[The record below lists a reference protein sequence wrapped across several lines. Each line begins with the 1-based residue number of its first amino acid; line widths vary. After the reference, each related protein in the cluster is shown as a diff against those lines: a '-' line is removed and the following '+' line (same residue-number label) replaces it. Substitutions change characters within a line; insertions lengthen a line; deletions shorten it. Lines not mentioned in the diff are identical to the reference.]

1 VAPPARDATARRE
14 SPAAG
19 LYRGQMM
26 LRLPRWFLDLSL
38 ALKLT
43 VVAAAT
49 SAVSMTVVCA
59 AVGVY
64 ESAQLHSQLVTDTA
78 VLVDT
83 LGAANNATLAF
94 NDADGAAEA
103 LRRTAING
111 QIQVVAILRPT
122 GQVFALWEARPN
134 AASSSVVTAR
144 AKGLAFDGQAF
155 AGSRLLMARPIHL
168 DQNVVG
174 AIYVELDLAV
184 LERRLRA
191 LWVGLGVAFLGTTSL
206 AVVIGW
212 RLQRV
217 VSGPLVELTT
227 ITRDVSRSQQ
237 YHLRAQAI
245 SSDEIGELVTG
256 FNEMLS
262 HIQERDTALM
272 SHRAELERTVAE
284 RTRQLQASLERFR
297 LIVESTQAVPWEA
310 AGPRLVLSYIAPQAS
325 KLFGYDHQ
333 TLTDGMSLLD
343 LVHPEDRAAIAR
355 QLDALVLDADG
366 HDLDLVYK
374 GVTRHGQTIDVRTVV
389 TADRDRES
397 GARVFRGIT
406 VDVTRQKKLEMELLQ
421 AQKLESVGRLAA
433 GVAHEI
439 NTPIQFVSD
448 SIHFVCDAMAD
459 MAAVVASYGDLHAAV
474 TAGAA
479 TDTQA
484 AAVEAAIEQAD
495 LAYLLENIPK
505 ALGRSLEGL
514 QRVAVIV
521 RSMKQFAHPDRKEMG
536 PADLN
541 QAVDSTLTIARNE
554 YKYVADLTTDFGV
567 LPPVTC
573 HIGDINQ
580 VVLNVVVNAAHA
592 IADVVTG
599 TDGRGRIMVTTRR
612 DGEFAVITIADT
624 GAGIPADVRE
634 RIFEPFFTTKGV
646 GRGTGQGLAISRS
659 VIMEKH
665 RGALTFDSEVG
676 KGTTFVI
683 RLPIDGAA
691 GTSQSAA

>member
-1 VAPPARDATARRE
+1 
-14 SPAAG
+14 
-19 LYRGQMM
+19 MM

-355 QLDALVLDADG
+355 QLDALVLDTDG

-691 GTSQSAA
+691 GTSQLAA